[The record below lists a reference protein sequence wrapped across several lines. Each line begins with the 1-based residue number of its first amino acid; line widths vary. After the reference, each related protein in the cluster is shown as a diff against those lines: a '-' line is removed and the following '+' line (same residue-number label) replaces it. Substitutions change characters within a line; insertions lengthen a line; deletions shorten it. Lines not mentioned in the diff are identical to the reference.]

1 MRQRSHTRSRA
12 TALLLLFALVAS
24 TLAPVTSAQ
33 QPNIIQEHWYHSYTT
48 LTYDVQAWESDH
60 PDIVKVISA
69 GTTVLGRQQW
79 VVQISDWSV
88 DNKSDGS
95 PKEKVYIDGGHHGN
109 EHLGT
114 ELAFLT
120 AEFYIEGWDDGE
132 EEAVEVLQ
140 NTELHIMVLLNADGN
155 DADTRWNTNQVDL
168 NRNYD
173 HHWDPEE
180 TRSGSG
186 PFSEPETR
194 NNADYMAEWVPDADL
209 YVTMHTG
216 TWILAYPW
224 GFTGDMPSD
233 WELFEHIRDTI
244 HETIDA
250 DLPVRNANAGIYP
263 THGTSRDYGYGVM
276 SYPTFTFETDDEQT
290 LLGTVQSLSDRL
302 SVELE
307 VMRYLISN
315 IWYWRA
321 RLNVTEMEVTP
332 GKEVVLHVVNNGHA
346 TTENASIQYVFED
359 SMEVLWQSEN
369 FSVNASNESHVTLDA
384 RNLSLKPGGTFA
396 LHYMKRVIDSA
407 QWVHEPIDAQFVEV
421 VEEQEEGWLP
431 YPSAALS
438 IVCMIVGAIYSK
450 SRSNQRFSSGDE
462 IN

>member
-1 MRQRSHTRSRA
+1 MRVRA
-12 TALLLLFALVAS
+12 GILVAVLLLSGLG
-24 TLAPVTSAQ
+24 APVAAQ
-33 QPNIIQEHWYHSYTT
+33 QPDIIQEHWYHSYLT
-48 LTYDVQAWESDH
+48 LTNDVQSWAGDYPE
-60 PDIVKVISA
+60 IVLLTTA
-69 GTTVLGRQQW
+69 GTTVHGRQQW
-79 VVQISDWSV
+79 VVQISNWANDT
-88 DNKSDGS
+88 KPDGS

-120 AEFYIEGWDDGE
+120 AEFYIEGWIDGDA
-132 EEAVEVLQ
+132 EAIEVLQ
-140 NTELHIMVLLNADGN
+140 NTELHVMILLNADGN
-155 DADTRWNTNQVDL
+155 DADSRWNMNQVDL

-173 HHWDPEE
+173 HHWTTEE
-180 TRSGSG
+180 TASGDG

-194 NNADYMAEWVPDADL
+194 NNADYMAQWVTDADL

-224 GFTGDMPSD
+224 GFTGEMPPD

-263 THGTSRDYGYGVM
+263 THGTSRDYGYGIM
-276 SYPTFTFETDDEQT
+276 GYPTFTFETDDEQWMP
-290 LLGTVQSLSDRL
+290 GTVESLSSRL

-321 RLNVTEMEVTP
+321 RLNVTQMEVTP
-332 GKEVVLHVVNNGHA
+332 GKEVVVHAVNNGHA

-369 FSVNASNESHVTLDA
+369 FSVNASNETHVTLDA
-384 RNLSLKPGGTFA
+384 RNLSLQPGGTFA

-450 SRSNQRFSSGDE
+450 SRRNTPLSVEKERN
-462 IN
+462 

>member
-1 MRQRSHTRSRA
+1 MQRA
-12 TALLLLFALVAS
+12 AALALVA
-24 TLAPVTSAQ
+24 LVIAGGVAPVATAQ
-33 QPNIIQEHWYHSYTT
+33 QPDLTQEHWYHSYAT
-48 LTYDVQAWESDH
+48 LTIDLQAWEDDY
-60 PDIVKVISA
+60 PEVVRLVTA
-69 GTTVLGRQQW
+69 GTTLYGRQQW
-79 VVQISDWSV
+79 VLQISDWSV
-88 DNKSDGS
+88 ENKSDGS
-95 PKEKVYIDGGHHGN
+95 LKEKVYIDGGHHGN

-120 AEFYIEGWDDGE
+120 AEFYIEGWGNGDA
-132 EEAVEVLQ
+132 EAIEVLQ
-140 NTELHIMVLLNADGN
+140 NTEIHIMVLLNADGN
-155 DADTRWNTNQVDL
+155 DADTRWNMNQVDL

-173 HHWDPEE
+173 HHWTEDE
-180 TRSGSG
+180 TASGDG
-186 PFSEPETR
+186 PFSEPETS
-194 NNADYMAEWVPDADL
+194 NNADYMHEWVTEADL

-224 GFTGDMPSD
+224 GFTPNMPSD
-233 WELFEHIRDTI
+233 WELFEFIRDDI
-244 HETIDA
+244 HEKIDA
-250 DLPVRNANAGIYP
+250 DLPIRNANAGIYP

-384 RNLSLKPGGTFA
+384 RNLTLRPGGTFA
-396 LHYMKRVIDSA
+396 LHYMKRVIDSSP
-407 QWVHEPIDAQFVEV
+407 WVHQPIDPDLVKV
-421 VEEQEEGWLP
+421 VEETEEGWLP

-450 SRSNQRFSSGDE
+450 SRSNQRFPSGDE